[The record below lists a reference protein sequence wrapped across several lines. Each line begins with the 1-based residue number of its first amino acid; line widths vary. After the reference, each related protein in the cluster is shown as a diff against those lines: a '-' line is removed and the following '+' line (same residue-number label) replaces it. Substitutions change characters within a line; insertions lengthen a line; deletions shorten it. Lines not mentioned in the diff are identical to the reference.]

1 MSKFNDCYLPRVLST
16 IIDFFTNQSYTERM
30 NEQEL
35 ISHIEEI
42 GLSNKEAKVYV
53 ACLKT
58 GPSPVQ
64 RIADQSGIKR
74 VTTYVILESLVGLGL
89 VSQSIKGKKTYFIA
103 EEPSNLS
110 RLLEK
115 RELEL
120 KDQKANFQQVLPEL
134 LSLKSIP
141 KESPNI
147 KFYDSADGIKTIM
160 NEFLVKG
167 SRGDVE
173 EVCGISNLDQLYVF
187 FPEFR
192 MATSNPQRK
201 KAGIKSRFLYTS
213 KEGPILGE
221 SDNTSNRTSR
231 FLPFDKFPMSGDF
244 TIVGNAVMILSLNG
258 ANPIGI
264 TIESPELAQG
274 FRGIFEAAWF
284 AAESYN

>member
-1 MSKFNDCYLPRVLST
+1 LLSM
-16 IIDFFTNQSYTERM
+16 IIDFLSRLTYTNRM

-89 VSQSIKGKKTYFIA
+89 VSQSIKGKKTYFVA
-103 EEPSNLS
+103 EEPANLR
-110 RLLEK
+110 RLLDK
-115 RELEL
+115 REQELE
-120 KDQKANFQQVLPEL
+120 DQKVNFETVLPEL
-134 LSLKSIP
+134 LTLKSIP

-160 NEFLVKG
+160 NEFLLKG
-167 SRGDVE
+167 SRSDVE

-187 FPEFR
+187 FPEFKV
-192 MATSNPQRK
+192 ASGNPQRK
-201 KAGIKSRFLYTS
+201 KAGIKSRYLYTS
-213 KEGPILGE
+213 TEGAILQG
-221 SDNTSNRTSR
+221 SDETSNRTSR
-231 FLPFDKFPMSGDF
+231 YLPYDKFPMSGDF
-244 TIVGNAVMILSLNG
+244 TIVGDAIMILSLNG
-258 ANPIGI
+258 TNPIGI
-264 TIESPELAQG
+264 SIESAELAQG
-274 FRGIFEAAWF
+274 FRGIFEAAWY
-284 AAESYN
+284 AAELYN